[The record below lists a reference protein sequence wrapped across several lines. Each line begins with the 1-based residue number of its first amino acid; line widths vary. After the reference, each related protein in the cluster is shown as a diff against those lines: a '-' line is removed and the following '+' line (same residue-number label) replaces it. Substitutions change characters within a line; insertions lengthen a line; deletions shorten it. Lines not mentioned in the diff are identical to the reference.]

1 MVTNNTTIGGE
12 EKAKRILMTDSFSY
26 YFYFHYSFIVFFIT
40 ITAIFENSQQNGCT
54 CLLRGNADVFYW
66 KTAKD
71 CAQEIRLFTAYVKV
85 GKKIFRFSRRKI
97 CTLIQTQSRVFVYFN
112 EFLWRR
118 KAKKNEFP
126 AHTVSLKAYWKK
138 LDLKIQIV
146 NFIDLNEVEDDHSFF
161 FFQEIIHLS
170 FMSVFA
176 YSWQD
181 FYIVYIRGLKLKY
194 IRGPHFDEKSA
205 RGPHKEAEMS
215 PRATKGRKSAFIPH

>member
-12 EKAKRILMTDSFSY
+12 EKAKRILKTDSFSY

-138 LDLKIQIV
+138 LDLKIQ
-146 NFIDLNEVEDDHSFF
+146 F
-161 FFQEIIHLS
+161 
-170 FMSVFA
+170 
-176 YSWQD
+176 
-181 FYIVYIRGLKLKY
+181 FYITLKKYYYSERMVGEGEIWSNSYISPDISATVYI
-194 IRGPHFDEKSA
+194 
-205 RGPHKEAEMS
+205 
-215 PRATKGRKSAFIPH
+215 